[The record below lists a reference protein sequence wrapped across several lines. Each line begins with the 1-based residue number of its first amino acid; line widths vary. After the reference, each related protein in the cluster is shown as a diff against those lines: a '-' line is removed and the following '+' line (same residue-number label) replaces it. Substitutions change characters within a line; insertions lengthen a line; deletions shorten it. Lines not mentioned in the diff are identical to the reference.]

1 MQKTMS
7 ELERVMKKFNQQ
19 ADTFRALAKIL
30 SKTPKLKIEANIC
43 EALAEVADGL
53 AGCVKTEIA
62 IEKDEQA
69 HD

>member
-1 MQKTMS
+1 MT
-7 ELERVMKKFNQQ
+7 ELERVMKKFREQ
-19 ADTFRALAKIL
+19 ANIFRALAKIL
-30 SKTPKLKIEANIC
+30 SKTPTLKMEANIC
-43 EALAEVADGL
+43 EAVAEVADGL